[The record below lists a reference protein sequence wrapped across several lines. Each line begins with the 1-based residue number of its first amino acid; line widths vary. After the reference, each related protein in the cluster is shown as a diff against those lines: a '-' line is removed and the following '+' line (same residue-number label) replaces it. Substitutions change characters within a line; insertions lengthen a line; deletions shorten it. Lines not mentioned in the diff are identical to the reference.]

1 MMELNDIH
9 TWIGDSYILQGVSL
23 KVGDAQIVALLGRNG
38 MGKTTTIR
46 SIMGLTPPRKGSIVF
61 KDQNIAGMAPHKIAR
76 LGIGLVPQGRMIFPS
91 LSVLENLKMAA
102 RTSGK
107 SDPWTLEKIFEVF
120 PRLQER
126 SKNKGNLLSG
136 GEQQMLTIAR
146 ALMTNP
152 DLLLFDEP
160 SEGLAPVVV
169 QEVFRIIEQLK
180 AAGQSILLVEQDFG
194 MAMSVAD
201 YAYVMSKGTIVYE
214 SEPGDLIENEN
225 IKSMY
230 LGVGESGG
238 AIPWSDRVKEG
249 GYEEQGTD
257 VAGVGDDTGLGRLR
271 PRGMRRR

>member
-1 MMELNDIH
+1 MIELNDIH
-9 TWIGDSYILQGVSL
+9 TWIGDSYILQGVTL
-23 KVGDAQIVALLGRNG
+23 EVKDAQIVALLGRNG

-46 SIMGLTPPRKGSIVF
+46 SIMGLTPPRKGSINF
-61 KDQNIAGMAPHKIAR
+61 KGENIAGMAPHKIAR
-76 LGIGLVPQGRMIFPS
+76 LGIGLIPQGRMIFPS

-102 RTSGK
+102 RTGGK
-107 SDPWTLEKIFEVF
+107 DDPWTLERVYEIF

-169 QEVFRIIEQLK
+169 QEVFRIIERLK
-180 AAGQSILLVEQDFG
+180 EAGQSILLVEQDFG

-201 YAYVMSKGTIVYE
+201 HAYVMSKGTIVYE
-214 SEPGDLIENEN
+214 SAPEELIENES

-230 LGVGESGG
+230 LGVGE
-238 AIPWSDRVKEG
+238 
-249 GYEEQGTD
+249 
-257 VAGVGDDTGLGRLR
+257 
-271 PRGMRRR
+271 